1 VKVRLYWMA
10 AATMAILKIA
20 INLPLGKGANQTKT
34 NAVSEKRKAINK
46 IGGKWFIAPFANT
59 KPNPHKSG
67 TVSAINVCLGVS
79 WFIAVIQ
86 IAAVLGDFNDQHRD
100 FP

>member
-1 VKVRLYWMA
+1 METATAGSKLRLA
-10 AATMAILKIA
+10 CACGRQLHA
-20 INLPLGKGANQTKT
+20 
-34 NAVSEKRKAINK
+34 KAINK